1 MLIKYMFD
9 IIGIMKHKQSTQR
22 PFQSIEQF
30 LNILFTF
37 NNINNNN
44 ACVYYVCDIS
54 KLERTTCFF
63 KQRIFTNVQIV
74 YYSGHALIKFNTFIL
89 QAYL

>member
-54 KLERTTCFF
+54 KLERTACFL
-63 KQRIFTNVQIV
+63 NNE
-74 YYSGHALIKFNTFIL
+74 YSPMCKLSIIQVML
-89 QAYL
+89 